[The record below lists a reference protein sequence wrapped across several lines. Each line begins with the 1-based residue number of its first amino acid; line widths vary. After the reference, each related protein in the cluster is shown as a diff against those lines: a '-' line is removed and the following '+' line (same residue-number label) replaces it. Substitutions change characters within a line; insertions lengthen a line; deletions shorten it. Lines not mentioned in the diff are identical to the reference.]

1 MTYPPGKRPVR
12 VCVPRLK
19 EKLNWLPL
27 IGAMALF
34 AIGLRLS
41 ALFSGSETGFYR
53 VSFLRLNIDANE
65 GDPIAKRLCW
75 FAQNPS
81 YFVATTLIGNN
92 LANDLA
98 TIAISMGVAEVFSE
112 SGGSAEIITTI
123 LFTPIIFILGELVP
137 KNLYYRAPTLLL
149 KRYCRWFYFLY
160 RAFWLISTPLVGIT
174 RLLERFS
181 PDRSKPAQLVLGR
194 QRLVKVLEEGHLEG
208 LLTNSQ
214 KQLVRGMLNTAA
226 QSVIKA
232 MIPQTEILGVT
243 RTTDA
248 AQIMQLAKQN
258 QLSFIPIRSREK
270 QTEWTAYI
278 KLVDLITSPAPII
291 PAVYNMPRLQSDFSM
306 LESLY
311 LLRNSASAYGA
322 IYENDQ
328 QLGIVSQLDLVKAL
342 CSPTGPLKLKA
353 RVS

>member
-1 MTYPPGKRPVR
+1 M
-12 VCVPRLK
+12 
-19 EKLNWLPL
+19 NWLPL
-27 IGAMALF
+27 LGAMSLF

-75 FAQNPS
+75 FSQNPS

-92 LANDLA
+92 LANDLT
-98 TIAISMGVAEVFSE
+98 TIAISMGVAEVFHQ
-112 SGGSAEIITTI
+112 SGGSAEIIMTI
-123 LFTPIIFILGELVP
+123 LFTPVIFIFGELVP
-137 KNLYYRAPTLLL
+137 KNLYYRAPSQLL
-149 KRYCRWFYFLY
+149 KRYCRWFDFFY
-160 RAFWLISTPLVGIT
+160 RAFWLISTPLVSIT

-181 PDRSKPAQLVLGR
+181 PDRNKPAQLVLGR

-208 LLTNSQ
+208 LLSNAQ
-214 KQLVRGMLNTAA
+214 KQLVRGMFNSAA
-226 QSVIKA
+226 QSVKKVL
-232 MIPQTEILGVT
+232 IPQNEITGVT

-248 AQIMQLAKQN
+248 SQIIQIAKQN
-258 QLSFIPIRSREK
+258 RLSFIPVRSRSN
-270 QTEWTAYI
+270 QSEWTAYI

-291 PAVYNMPRLQSDFSM
+291 PAVYNMAQLQSDFSM

-311 LLRNSASAYGA
+311 LMRNSSSAYGA
-322 IYENDQ
+322 VYENGT
-328 QLGIVSQLDLVKAL
+328 QLGIVSQLDLVTAL
-342 CSPTGPLKLKA
+342 CASTSPLIIKA